1 MMELIPAIDIRKG
14 RCVRLSQGDPDR
26 ETCYETDPSKI
37 VRDFVEYGAR
47 KLHLINL
54 DGAFGEES
62 VNPAVIEGLV
72 REFDINVEL
81 GGGIRTLEDIDFW
94 LNKGVNQVILGTS
107 AIENPELVSQA
118 VERFGRDA
126 VIVGV
131 DVKDNRVAVR
141 GWREQSTLSPEA
153 FSRDMEERGVIRF
166 IFTAVETDGMLCGPA
181 REALSR
187 FAKTVSAKV
196 TASGGISSLKDILGL
211 MDLEPDGVDSVIA
224 GRAIYE
230 GRLDLKEAFQVLH
243 KTKPEPRTPNL

>member
-1 MMELIPAIDIRKG
+1 MELIPALDLRKG

-26 ETCYETDPSKI
+26 ETCYETNPSKI

-94 LNKGVNQVILGTS
+94 LNKGVSQVILGTS
-107 AIENPELVSQA
+107 AIEAPELVSQA
-118 VERFGRDA
+118 IEQFGCDGI
-126 VIVGV
+126 IVGV
-131 DVKDNRVAVR
+131 DVKDDRVTVR
-141 GWREQSTLSPEA
+141 GWREDSSLSPEA
-153 FSRDMEERGVIRF
+153 FSRDMENRGVTRF

-181 REALSR
+181 KDVLSR
-187 FAKTVSAKV
+187 FAKSVTAKI
-196 TASGGISSLKDILGL
+196 TASGGISSLEDILGL
-211 MDLEPDGVDSVIA
+211 MDLEPDGVDSVIT

-230 GRLDLKEAFQVLH
+230 GQLELKEAFQVLNDLN
-243 KTKPEPRTPNL
+243 KLEE

>member
-1 MMELIPAIDIRKG
+1 MELIPALDLRKG

-26 ETCYETDPSKI
+26 ETCYETNPSKI

-72 REFDINVEL
+72 REFDINMEL

-94 LNKGVNQVILGTS
+94 LNKGVSQVILGTS
-107 AIENPELVSQA
+107 AIEAPELVSQA
-118 VERFGRDA
+118 IEQFGCDGI
-126 VIVGV
+126 IVGV
-131 DVKDNRVAVR
+131 DVKDDRVTVR
-141 GWREQSTLSPEA
+141 GWREDSSLSPEA
-153 FSRDMEERGVIRF
+153 FSRDMENRGVTRF

-181 REALSR
+181 KDVLSR
-187 FAKTVSAKV
+187 FAKSVTAKI
-196 TASGGISSLKDILGL
+196 TASGGISSLEDILGL
-211 MDLEPDGVDSVIA
+211 MDLEPDGVDSVIT

-230 GRLDLKEAFQVLH
+230 GQLELKEAFQVLNDLN
-243 KTKPEPRTPNL
+243 KLEE

>member
-1 MMELIPAIDIRKG
+1 MELIPAIDIRKG
-14 RCVRLSQGDPDR
+14 RCVRLSQGDPNR

-37 VRDFVEYGAR
+37 AAEFVACGAR
-47 KLHLINL
+47 KLHLVNM

-62 VNPAVIEGLV
+62 DNPGIIEGII
-72 REFDINVEL
+72 RAFDINVEL
-81 GGGIRTLEDIDFW
+81 GGGIRTLGDIDFW
-94 LNKGVNQVILGTS
+94 LNKGVSQVILGTS
-107 AIENPELVSQA
+107 AIEDPELVSQA
-118 VERFGRDA
+118 IERFGRDA

-141 GWREQSTLSPEA
+141 GWREESVLSPEA
-153 FSRDMEERGVIRF
+153 FSRDMEKRGVIRF

-181 REALSR
+181 RESLSR

-196 TASGGISSLKDILGL
+196 TASGGISGLKDILGL

-243 KTKPEPRTPNL
+243 NTKPEPRSPNL

>member
-1 MMELIPAIDIRKG
+1 MELIPALDLRKG

-26 ETCYETDPSKI
+26 ETCYETNPSKI

-94 LNKGVNQVILGTS
+94 INKGVFQVILGTS
-107 AIENPELVSQA
+107 AIEAPELVSQA
-118 VERFGRDA
+118 IEQFGRETI
-126 VIVGV
+126 IVGV
-131 DVKDNRVAVR
+131 DVKDDRVTVR
-141 GWREQSTLSPEA
+141 GWREDSFLSPEA
-153 FSRDMEERGVIRF
+153 FSRDMESRGVTRF

-181 REALSR
+181 KDVLSR
-187 FAKTVSAKV
+187 FAKSITAKV
-196 TASGGISSLKDILGL
+196 TASGGISSLEDILGL

-230 GRLDLKEAFQVLH
+230 GQLDLKEAFQVLNDLN
-243 KTKPEPRTPNL
+243 KLEE

>member
-1 MMELIPAIDIRKG
+1 MELIPALDLRKG
-14 RCVRLSQGDPDR
+14 RCVRLSQGDPNR

-37 VRDFVEYGAR
+37 VAEFVACGAR
-47 KLHLINL
+47 KLHLVNM

-62 VNPAVIEGLV
+62 DNPGIIEGII
-72 REFDINVEL
+72 RAFDINAEL

-94 LNKGVNQVILGTS
+94 LSKGVSQVILGTS
-107 AIENPELVSQA
+107 AIEIPDLVNKA
-118 VERFGRDA
+118 IERFGRDA

-141 GWREQSTLSPEA
+141 GWREETALSPEA
-153 FSRDMEERGVIRF
+153 FSRDMEKRGVIRF

-243 KTKPEPRTPNL
+243 ESSP

>member
-1 MMELIPAIDIRKG
+1 MELIPAIDIRKG
-14 RCVRLSQGDPDR
+14 RCVRLSQGDPNR

-37 VRDFVEYGAR
+37 AAEFVACGAR
-47 KLHLINL
+47 KLHLVNM
-54 DGAFGEES
+54 DGAFGEKS
-62 VNPAVIEGLV
+62 DNPGIIE
-72 REFDINVEL
+72 RIIRPFDINVEL
-81 GGGIRTLEDIDFW
+81 GGGIRTLGDIDFW
-94 LNKGVNQVILGTS
+94 LNKGVSQVILGTS
-107 AIENPELVSQA
+107 AIEDPELVSQA
-118 VERFGRDA
+118 IERFGRDA

-141 GWREQSTLSPEA
+141 GWREESVLSPEA
-153 FSRDMEERGVIRF
+153 FSRDMEKRGVIRF

-196 TASGGISSLKDILGL
+196 TASGGISGLKDILGL

-243 KTKPEPRTPNL
+243 KTKPEPRTPNF